1 MNAQASGRFSEKKA
15 LARAA
20 LRNKLLTQGAWAFS
34 TPREAEQKFFGSFF
48 QKRTASCIE
57 LTCEIDIEQTWES
70 FHAHAIPQD
79 IDIHP
84 GDTIL
89 VHDVPTDI
97 AFGGNYTGTRSATLI
112 RAGLFRRFMTRLSG
126 FLELTELFE
135 VGFDPIDKKG

>member
-1 MNAQASGRFSEKKA
+1 MSQAQASGRFSEEKA
-15 LARAA
+15 SRLG
-20 LRNKLLTQGAWAFS
+20 LRKRLFVLGSRDFA
-34 TPREAEQKFFGSFF
+34 TPREAEQKFFAELFF
-48 QKRTASCIE
+48 KKATAIS

-97 AFGGNYTGTRSATLI
+97 GFGESYTGHRPATLI
-112 RAGLFRRFMTRLSG
+112 RAGFLRRLFTRMRG
-126 FLELTELFE
+126 MIELTELFE